1 MEHKVIAAYDQSS
14 DNCLG
19 TDTWQTNLDLL
30 KWNIER
36 IISDGKNLKKHTFST
51 LICTVQ
57 KQTTADMTMTET
69 TRRLKRDFAIKLG
82 PYNDIRYE
90 ILRTAPQNHIS
101 AIRSFLEG
109 TLS

>member
-1 MEHKVIAAYDQSS
+1 M
-14 DNCLG
+14 
-19 TDTWQTNLDLL
+19 TNPDLL
-30 KWNIER
+30 KWNKEQ
-36 IISDGKNLKKHTFST
+36 IISDGKIEKKNTFSA

-90 ILRTAPQNHIS
+90 ILRTAPKNHIS